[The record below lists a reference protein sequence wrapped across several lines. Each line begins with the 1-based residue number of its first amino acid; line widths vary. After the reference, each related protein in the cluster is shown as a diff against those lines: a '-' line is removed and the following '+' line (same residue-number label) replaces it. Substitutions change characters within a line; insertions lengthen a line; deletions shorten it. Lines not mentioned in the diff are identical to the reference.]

1 MHMCSMYIVHIWVLH
16 APAAGALVYAGAGA
30 LVVVLVLVALLVQ
43 VVALTDS
50 SSPHS
55 ALPP

>member
-16 APAAGALVYAGAGA
+16 APAAGA

>member
-1 MHMCSMYIVHIWVLH
+1 MHMCSMYIMHVW
-16 APAAGALVYAGAGA
+16 APAAGS